1 MWFFVQTNSHK
12 GFWHLSPSHWLKF
25 LEQITIKQKVRAVL
39 KCPGSEIPWSG
50 AVPVGCPKSPKICS
64 RGTKT
69 DFKDWAKKL
78 EESKKIIIWTPNHTH
93 GWAIVSKQH
102 SYIYIAYTGTASH
115 WQDGKYSV
123 DRIWNITLVLRL
135 GCFSETVKSFRLQ
148 RQFYRKRE
156 GSHQPQL
163 PIHPLHQGPG
173 GEAIPHRAGPF
184 HIFQSLKEIYLCR

>member
-1 MWFFVQTNSHK
+1 M
-12 GFWHLSPSHWLKF
+12 
-25 LEQITIKQKVRAVL
+25 
-39 KCPGSEIPWSG
+39 PWSG
-50 AVPVGCPKSPKICS
+50 AVPLGSPKSPKICS

-173 GEAIPHRAGPF
+173 GESIPHRAGPF
-184 HIFQSLKEIYLCR
+184 HIFQSLKEICLCRKLVTCCMDLMLCLFLFLPPVRE